1 MMEQPRKAI
10 QISDLDA
17 ASLLGAEVE
26 ADISPDL
33 PRRQWLYAWLLNPN
47 IPGNYQKSVD
57 KWIAILIVVNLFS
70 MVLEQVPAIFDPY
83 KNWFH
88 AFDVFSI
95 AVFVIEYITRFYLAP
110 EDEEFKNKGSPRLSY
125 MGSPFAIIDMLAILP
140 FFLQAI
146 VPVDLRALRF
156 LRLLRILKIFRI
168 VLPAWKEF
176 KELNRER
183 TFRQKIHA
191 LVFNSPYSGKIKDF
205 FDVFIGVW
213 VLISVIAVVLESVA
227 SVSYLINIEFV
238 ILDSVAVAVFTI
250 EYMMRIY
257 SSVEEPGHRNPFTGR
272 FKQMT
277 NPSTFID
284 LLAILP
290 FFLEVFLH
298 HVLDLRFLRVFRLA
312 RLLKLTRGSDATATL
327 FKVIKREWPVMSA
340 AAFIM
345 ILLIVL
351 TASLGY
357 LFEHAAQPEKFENI
371 PTAIYWAVIT
381 LASVG
386 YGDIS
391 PITPIGRAMTVVM
404 ALLGIGIFAIPAGLL
419 ASAFSDQLHKERDS
433 LKASILKMLG
443 DGELDEEEINQLRTE
458 AKRLHLTVEEMNSIL
473 EVLNLE
479 MENARKSLLQLPIN
493 IIAQNTLHSVEHY
506 KYLLNQIAQLGIYV
520 DQNAFL
526 EKAQSDDRLTESEL
540 DIWKR
545 ILEHR

>member
-1 MMEQPRKAI
+1 MEQPRKAI
-10 QISDLDA
+10 KIADLDA
-17 ASLLGAEVE
+17 ANLIGADVE

-47 IPGNYQKSVD
+47 IPGNHQKSVD
-57 KWIAILIVVNLFS
+57 KWIAILIIANLFS
-70 MVLEQVPAIFDPY
+70 MVLEQVPAIFEPY

-95 AVFVIEYITRFYLAP
+95 IVFVIEYLTRFYLAP
-110 EDEEFKNKGSPRLSY
+110 EDEEFKAKGNPRLSY
-125 MGSPFAIIDMLAILP
+125 MASPFAVIDLLAILP
-140 FFLQAI
+140 FFLQAF

-156 LRLLRILKIFRI
+156 LRLLRILKIFR
-168 VLPAWKEF
+168 VLLPALKEF

-191 LVFNSPYSGKIKDF
+191 LVFESAYGGKLKEF
-205 FDVFIGVW
+205 FDLFIGVW
-213 VLISVIAVVLESVA
+213 VLISVLAVVLETVA

-238 ILDSVAVAVFTI
+238 ILDTIAVAIFTL
-250 EYMMRIY
+250 EYLMRIY
-257 SSVEEPGHRNPFTGR
+257 SAVEEPGHRNPLTGR
-272 FKQMT
+272 VKQFT

-284 LLAILP
+284 FLAILP
-290 FFLEVFLH
+290 FFLEALLH
-298 HVLDLRFLRVFRLA
+298 HVLDLRFLRIFRLA

-357 LFEHAAQPEKFENI
+357 LVEHAAQPEKFENI

-391 PITPIGRAMTVVM
+391 PVTPIGRAITVVM
-404 ALLGIGIFAIPAGLL
+404 SLLGIGIFAIPAGLL
-419 ASAFSDQLHKERDS
+419 ASAFSDQLHKERDA

-443 DGELDEEEINQLRTE
+443 DGELDPEEMDLLRSE

-473 EVLNLE
+473 EVLQLE
-479 MENARKSLLQLPIN
+479 LESARKSLLQLPVN
-493 IIAQNTLHSVEHY
+493 VIAQTPLHAVEHY

-520 DQNAFL
+520 DQTAFL
-526 EKAQSDDRLTESEL
+526 EKAQSDDRLTVSEL
-540 DIWKR
+540 EIWKR

>member
-1 MMEQPRKAI
+1 MEQPHKVIKIA
-10 QISDLDA
+10 DLDA
-17 ASLLGAEVE
+17 AHLIGAQVD

-57 KWIAILIVVNLFS
+57 KWIAILIVANLFA
-70 MVLEQVPAIFDPY
+70 MVLEHVPAIFEPY

-95 AVFVIEYITRFYLAP
+95 VVFVIEYLTRFYLAP
-110 EDEEFKNKGSPRLSY
+110 EDEEFKAKGNPRLAY
-125 MGSPFAIIDMLAILP
+125 MASPFAVIDLLAILP
-140 FFLQAI
+140 YLLQAF

-168 VLPAWKEF
+168 LLPALKEF

-191 LVFNSPYSGKIKDF
+191 LMFESAYGGKLKEF

-213 VLISVIAVVLESVA
+213 VLISVLAVVMETVA
-227 SVSYLINIEFV
+227 SVTYAINIEFV
-238 ILDSVAVAVFTI
+238 ILDTIAVAIFTL
-250 EYMMRIY
+250 EFMMRIY
-257 SSVEEPGHRNPFTGR
+257 SSVEEPGHRNPLTGR
-272 FKQMT
+272 IKEFTK
-277 NPSTFID
+277 PSTFID
-284 LLAILP
+284 FLAILP
-290 FFLEVFLH
+290 FFLEVLFH
-298 HVLDLRFLRVFRLA
+298 DHLDLRFLRIFRLA

-345 ILLIVL
+345 ILLIIL

-357 LFEHAAQPEKFENI
+357 LVEHAAQPEKFENI

-391 PITPIGRAMTVVM
+391 PITPIGRAITVIM
-404 ALLGIGIFAIPAGLL
+404 SLLGIGIFAIPAGLL
-419 ASAFSDQLHKERDS
+419 ASAFSDQLHKERES
-433 LKASILKMLG
+433 LKANILRMLG
-443 DGELDEEEINQLRTE
+443 DGELDPEEIALLRSE

-473 EVLNLE
+473 EVLQLE
-479 MENARKSLLQLPIN
+479 MESARKSLMQLPVN
-493 IIAQNTLHSVEHY
+493 VIAQTPLHAVEHY
-506 KYLLNQIAQLGIYV
+506 KYLLNQITQLGIYV
-520 DQNAFL
+520 DQKGFL
-526 EKAQSDDRLTESEL
+526 EKAQSEDRLTVSEL
-540 DIWKR
+540 EIWKR
-545 ILEHR
+545 IHEHR

>member
-1 MMEQPRKAI
+1 MEQPHKVIKIA
-10 QISDLDA
+10 DLDA
-17 ASLLGAEVE
+17 AHLIGAQVD

-57 KWIAILIVVNLFS
+57 KWIAILIVANLFA
-70 MVLEQVPAIFDPY
+70 MVLEHVPSIFEPY

-95 AVFVIEYITRFYLAP
+95 IVFVIEYLTRFYLAP
-110 EDEEFKNKGSPRLSY
+110 EDEEFKAKGNPRLAY
-125 MGSPFAIIDMLAILP
+125 MASPFAIIDLLAILP
-140 FFLQAI
+140 YLLQAF

-168 VLPAWKEF
+168 LLPALKEF

-191 LVFNSPYSGKIKDF
+191 LMFESAYGGKLKGF

-213 VLISVIAVVLESVA
+213 VLISVLAVVMETVA
-227 SVSYLINIEFV
+227 SVTYLINIEFV
-238 ILDSVAVAVFTI
+238 ILDTIAVAIFTL
-250 EYMMRIY
+250 EFMMRIY
-257 SSVEEPGHRNPFTGR
+257 SSVEEPGHRNPLTGR
-272 FKQMT
+272 IKEFTK
-277 NPSTFID
+277 PSTFID
-284 LLAILP
+284 FLAILP
-290 FFLEVFLH
+290 FFLEVLLRDH
-298 HVLDLRFLRVFRLA
+298 LDLRFLRIFRLA

-345 ILLIVL
+345 ILLIIL

-357 LFEHAAQPEKFENI
+357 LVEHAAQPEKFENI

-391 PITPIGRAMTVVM
+391 PITPIGRVITVIM
-404 ALLGIGIFAIPAGLL
+404 SLLGIGIFAIPAGLL
-419 ASAFSDQLHKERDS
+419 ASAFSDQLHKERES
-433 LKASILKMLG
+433 LKANILRMLG
-443 DGELDEEEINQLRTE
+443 DGELDPEEVALLRSE

-473 EVLNLE
+473 EVLQLE
-479 MENARKSLLQLPIN
+479 MESARKSLMQLPVN
-493 IIAQNTLHSVEHY
+493 VIAQTPLHAVEHY
-506 KYLLNQIAQLGIYV
+506 KYLLNQITQLGIYV
-520 DQNAFL
+520 DQKGFL
-526 EKAQSDDRLTESEL
+526 EKAQSEDRLTVSEL
-540 DIWKR
+540 EIWKR
-545 ILEHR
+545 IHEHR

>member
-1 MMEQPRKAI
+1 MEQPRKAI
-10 QISDLDA
+10 RIADLDA
-17 ASLLGAEVE
+17 ATLLGAEVE

-57 KWIAILIVVNLFS
+57 KWIAILIIANLFS
-70 MVLEQVPAIFDPY
+70 MVLEQVPAIFEPY
-83 KNWFH
+83 QAWFH

-95 AVFVIEYITRFYLAP
+95 IVFVIEYITRFYLAP
-110 EDEEFKNKGSPRLSY
+110 EDEEFKAKGNPRLSY
-125 MGSPFAIIDMLAILP
+125 MASPFAIIDLLAIVP
-140 FFLQAI
+140 FFLQAF

-168 VLPAWKEF
+168 LLPALKEF

-183 TFRQKIHA
+183 TFRQKVHA
-191 LVFNSPYSGKIKDF
+191 LVFESPYGGKLKDF

-238 ILDSVAVAVFTI
+238 ILDTIAVAIFTI

-257 SSVEEPGHRNPFTGR
+257 SAVEEPGHRNPLTGR
-272 FKQMT
+272 IKQFT

-284 LLAILP
+284 FLAILP
-290 FFLEVFLH
+290 FFLEVLLH

-327 FKVIKREWPVMSA
+327 FQVIKREWPVMSA

-391 PITPIGRAMTVVM
+391 PVTPIGRAMTVVM

-419 ASAFSDQLHKERDS
+419 ASAFSDQLHKERDA

-443 DGELDEEEINQLRTE
+443 DGELDEEEMALLRSE

-473 EVLNLE
+473 EVLQLE
-479 MENARKSLLQLPIN
+479 LENARKSLLQLPVN
-493 IIAQNTLHSVEHY
+493 VIAQNPLHSVEHY

-526 EKAQSDDRLTESEL
+526 EKAQSDDRLTVSEIE
-540 DIWKR
+540 IWKR

>member
-1 MMEQPRKAI
+1 MEQPRKAI
-10 QISDLDA
+10 KIADLDA

-57 KWIAILIVVNLFS
+57 KWIAILIIANLFS
-70 MVLEQVPAIFDPY
+70 MVLEQVPAIFEPY

-95 AVFVIEYITRFYLAP
+95 IVFVIEYLTRFYLAP
-110 EDEEFKNKGSPRLSY
+110 EDEEFKEKGNPRLAY
-125 MGSPFAIIDMLAILP
+125 MASPFAIIDLLAILP
-140 FFLQAI
+140 FFLQAF

-156 LRLLRILKIFRI
+156 LRLLRILKIFR
-168 VLPAWKEF
+168 VLLPALKEF
-176 KELNRER
+176 KDLNRER

-191 LVFNSPYSGKIKDF
+191 LVFESPYGGKLKDF
-205 FDVFIGVW
+205 FDLFIGVW
-213 VLISVIAVVLESVA
+213 VLISVFAVVLETVA

-238 ILDSVAVAVFTI
+238 ILDTIAVAIFTI
-250 EYMMRIY
+250 EFMMRIY
-257 SSVEEPGHRNPFTGR
+257 AAVEEPGHRNPLTGR
-272 FKQMT
+272 VKQFT

-284 LLAILP
+284 FLAILP
-290 FFLEVFLH
+290 FFLEALLH
-298 HVLDLRFLRVFRLA
+298 HVLDLRFLRIFRLA

-433 LKASILKMLG
+433 LKANILRMLK
-443 DGELDEEEINQLRTE
+443 DGELDEEEIALLRSE
-458 AKRLHLTVEEMNSIL
+458 AQRLHLTVEEMNSIL

-479 MENARKSLLQLPIN
+479 MENARKSLLQLPLN
-493 IIAQNTLHSVEHY
+493 VIAQTPLHAVEHY

-520 DQNAFL
+520 DQAAFL
-526 EKAQSDDRLTESEL
+526 DKAQSDDRLTMSEIE
-540 DIWKR
+540 IWKR

>member
-1 MMEQPRKAI
+1 MEQPKKVIKIA
-10 QISDLDA
+10 DLDA
-17 ASLLGAEVE
+17 AHLIGAQVD

-57 KWIAILIVVNLFS
+57 KWIAILIVANLF
-70 MVLEQVPAIFDPY
+70 MIVLEHVPAIFETY

-95 AVFVIEYITRFYLAP
+95 IVFVIEYLTRFYLAP
-110 EDEEFKNKGSPRLSY
+110 EDEEFKAKGNPRLAY
-125 MGSPFAIIDMLAILP
+125 MASPFAIIDLLAILP
-140 FFLQAI
+140 YLLQAF

-168 VLPAWKEF
+168 LLPALKEF

-191 LVFNSPYSGKIKDF
+191 LMFESAYGGKLKEF

-213 VLISVIAVVLESVA
+213 VLISVLAVVMETVA
-227 SVSYLINIEFV
+227 SVTYLINIEFV
-238 ILDSVAVAVFTI
+238 ILDTIAVAIFTL
-250 EYMMRIY
+250 EFMMRIY
-257 SSVEEPGHRNPFTGR
+257 SSVEEPGHRNPLTGR
-272 FKQMT
+272 IKEFTK
-277 NPSTFID
+277 PSTFID
-284 LLAILP
+284 FLAILP
-290 FFLEVFLH
+290 FFLEVLLRDH
-298 HVLDLRFLRVFRLA
+298 LDLRFLRIFRLA

-345 ILLIVL
+345 ILLIIL

-357 LFEHAAQPEKFENI
+357 LVEHAAQPEKFENI

-391 PITPIGRAMTVVM
+391 PITPIGRVITVIM
-404 ALLGIGIFAIPAGLL
+404 SLLGSGIFAIPAGLL
-419 ASAFSDQLHKERDS
+419 ASAFSDQLHKERES
-433 LKASILKMLG
+433 LKANILRMLG
-443 DGELDEEEINQLRTE
+443 DGELDPEEVALLRSE

-473 EVLNLE
+473 EVLQLE
-479 MENARKSLLQLPIN
+479 MESARKSLMQLPVN
-493 IIAQNTLHSVEHY
+493 VIAQTPLHAVEHY
-506 KYLLNQIAQLGIYV
+506 KYLLNQITQLGIYV
-520 DQNAFL
+520 DQKGFL
-526 EKAQSDDRLTESEL
+526 EKAQSEDRLTVSEL
-540 DIWKR
+540 EIWKR
-545 ILEHR
+545 IHEHR

>member
-1 MMEQPRKAI
+1 MEEPRKAI
-10 QISDLDA
+10 KIADLDA
-17 ASLLGAEVE
+17 AALLGAEVE

-47 IPGNYQKSVD
+47 IPGNYQKSLD
-57 KWIAILIVVNLFS
+57 KWIAILIIANLFS
-70 MVLEQVPAIFDPY
+70 MVLEQVPAIFEPY
-83 KNWFH
+83 QAWFY

-95 AVFVIEYITRFYLAP
+95 VVFVIEYLTRFYLAP
-110 EDEEFKNKGSPRLSY
+110 EDEEFKAKGNPRLSY
-125 MGSPFAIIDMLAILP
+125 MASPFAIIDLLAIVP
-140 FFLQAI
+140 FFLQAF

-168 VLPAWKEF
+168 LLPALKEF

-191 LVFNSPYSGKIKDF
+191 LVFESPYGGKLKDF

-238 ILDSVAVAVFTI
+238 ILDTIAVAIFTI

-257 SSVEEPGHRNPFTGR
+257 SSVEVPGHRNPLIGR
-272 FKQMT
+272 VKQFT

-284 LLAILP
+284 FLAILP
-290 FFLEVFLH
+290 FFLEVLLH

-327 FKVIKREWPVMSA
+327 FQVIKREWPVMSA

-345 ILLIVL
+345 ILLIVM

-357 LFEHAAQPEKFENI
+357 LFEHAAQPDKFENI

-391 PITPIGRAMTVVM
+391 PVTPIGRAMTVVM

-419 ASAFSDQLHKERDS
+419 ASAFSDQLHKERDA

-443 DGELDEEEINQLRTE
+443 DGELDEEEMALLRSE

-473 EVLNLE
+473 EVLQLE
-479 MENARKSLLQLPIN
+479 LESARKSLLQLPVN
-493 IIAQNTLHSVEHY
+493 VIAQNPVHAIEHY
-506 KYLLNQIAQLGIYV
+506 KYLLNQIAQLGIFV
-520 DQNAFL
+520 DQTAFL
-526 EKAQSDDRLTESEL
+526 QKAQSEDRLTASE
-540 DIWKR
+540 IEVWKNIHTPR
-545 ILEHR
+545 

>member
-1 MMEQPRKAI
+1 MEQPNKVIKIA
-10 QISDLDA
+10 DLDA
-17 ASLLGAEVE
+17 AHLIGAQVD

-57 KWIAILIVVNLFS
+57 KWIAILIVANLFA
-70 MVLEQVPAIFDPY
+70 MVLEHVPAIFEPY

-95 AVFVIEYITRFYLAP
+95 IVFVIEYLTRFYLAP
-110 EDEEFKNKGSPRLSY
+110 EDEEFKAKGNPRLAY
-125 MGSPFAIIDMLAILP
+125 MASPFAIIDLLAILP
-140 FFLQAI
+140 YLLQAF

-168 VLPAWKEF
+168 LLPALKEF

-191 LVFNSPYSGKIKDF
+191 LMFDSAYGGKLKEF

-213 VLISVIAVVLESVA
+213 VLISVFAVVMETVA
-227 SVSYLINIEFV
+227 SVTYAISIEFV
-238 ILDSVAVAVFTI
+238 ILDTIAVAIFTL
-250 EYMMRIY
+250 EFMMRIY
-257 SSVEEPGHRNPFTGR
+257 SSVEEPGHRNPLTGR
-272 FKQMT
+272 VKEFTK
-277 NPSTFID
+277 PSTFID
-284 LLAILP
+284 FLAILP
-290 FFLEVFLH
+290 FFLEVLFH
-298 HVLDLRFLRVFRLA
+298 DHLDLRFLRIFRLA

-345 ILLIVL
+345 ILLIIL

-357 LFEHAAQPEKFENI
+357 LVEHAAQPEKFENI

-391 PITPIGRAMTVVM
+391 PITPIGRAITVIM
-404 ALLGIGIFAIPAGLL
+404 SLLGIGIFAIPAGLL
-419 ASAFSDQLHKERDS
+419 ASAFSDQLHKERES
-433 LKASILKMLG
+433 LKANILRMLG
-443 DGELDEEEINQLRTE
+443 DGELDPEEVALLRSE

-473 EVLNLE
+473 EVLQLE
-479 MENARKSLLQLPIN
+479 MESARKSLMQLPVN
-493 IIAQNTLHSVEHY
+493 VIAQTPLHAVEHY
-506 KYLLNQIAQLGIYV
+506 KYLLNQITQLGIYV
-520 DQNAFL
+520 DQKGFL
-526 EKAQSDDRLTESEL
+526 EKAQSEDRLTVSEL
-540 DIWKR
+540 EIWKR
-545 ILEHR
+545 IHEHR

>member
-1 MMEQPRKAI
+1 MEQPRKVIKIA
-10 QISDLDA
+10 DLDA
-17 ASLLGAEVE
+17 TTLLGTEVE

-47 IPGNYQKSVD
+47 IPGNHQKSVD
-57 KWIAILIVVNLFS
+57 KWIAILIVLNLFA
-70 MVLEQVPAIFDPY
+70 MVLEHVPAIFEPY

-88 AFDVFSI
+88 AFDVFSVG
-95 AVFVIEYITRFYLAP
+95 VFVIEYLTRFYLAP
-110 EDEEFKNKGSPRLSY
+110 EDEEFKAKGNPRLSY
-125 MGSPFAIIDMLAILP
+125 MASPFAIIDLLAILP
-140 FFLQAI
+140 FLLQAF

-168 VLPAWKEF
+168 LLPALKEF

-191 LVFNSPYSGKIKDF
+191 LVYDSAYGGRLKDF
-205 FDVFIGVW
+205 FNVFINVW
-213 VLISVIAVVLESVA
+213 VLISVFSVVMETVA

-238 ILDSVAVAVFTI
+238 ILDAIAVAIFTI

-257 SSVEEPGHRNPFTGR
+257 SAVEEPGHRNPLKGR
-272 FKQMT
+272 IKQFT
-277 NPSTFID
+277 NPSTLID
-284 LLAILP
+284 FLAILP
-290 FFLEVFLH
+290 FFLEVLLH
-298 HVLDLRFLRVFRLA
+298 HVLDLRFLRIFRLA

-357 LFEHAAQPEKFENI
+357 LVEHAAQPEKFENI

-391 PITPIGRAMTVVM
+391 PITPIGRAITVVM
-404 ALLGIGIFAIPAGLL
+404 SLVGIGIFAIPAGLL
-419 ASAFSDQLHKERDS
+419 ASAFSDQLHKEREA
-433 LKASILKMLG
+433 LKANILRMLG
-443 DGELDEEEINQLRTE
+443 DGVLDPEEIALLRSE
-458 AKRLHLTVEEMNSIL
+458 AKRLHLTVDEMNSIL
-473 EVLNLE
+473 EVLQLE
-479 MENARKSLLQLPIN
+479 MESARKSLMQLPVN
-493 IIAQNTLHSVEHY
+493 VIAQNALHAVEHY
-506 KYLLNQIAQLGIYV
+506 KYLLNQISQLGIYV
-520 DQNAFL
+520 DQKAFL
-526 EKAQSDDRLTESEL
+526 EKAQSGDRLTGSEVE
-540 DIWKR
+540 IWKR
-545 ILEHR
+545 INEHR

>member
-1 MMEQPRKAI
+1 MEQPHKVIKIA
-10 QISDLDA
+10 DLDA
-17 ASLLGAEVE
+17 AHLIGAQVD

-57 KWIAILIVVNLFS
+57 KWIAILIVANLFA
-70 MVLEQVPAIFDPY
+70 MVLEHVPSIFEPY

-95 AVFVIEYITRFYLAP
+95 VVFVIEYLTRFYLAP
-110 EDEEFKNKGSPRLSY
+110 EDEEFKAKGNPRLAY
-125 MGSPFAIIDMLAILP
+125 MASPFAIIDLLAILP
-140 FFLQAI
+140 YLLQAF

-168 VLPAWKEF
+168 LLPALKEF

-191 LVFNSPYSGKIKDF
+191 LMFESAYGGKLKEF

-213 VLISVIAVVLESVA
+213 VLISVLAVVMETVA
-227 SVSYLINIEFV
+227 SVTYLINIEFV
-238 ILDSVAVAVFTI
+238 ILDTIAVAIFTL
-250 EYMMRIY
+250 EFMMRIY
-257 SSVEEPGHRNPFTGR
+257 SSVEEPGHRNPLTGR
-272 FKQMT
+272 IKEFTK
-277 NPSTFID
+277 PSTFID
-284 LLAILP
+284 FLAILP
-290 FFLEVFLH
+290 FFLEVLLRDH
-298 HVLDLRFLRVFRLA
+298 LDLRFLRIFRLA

-345 ILLIVL
+345 ILLIIL

-357 LFEHAAQPEKFENI
+357 LVEHAAQPEKFENI

-391 PITPIGRAMTVVM
+391 PITPIGRVITVIM
-404 ALLGIGIFAIPAGLL
+404 SLLGIGIFAIPAGLL
-419 ASAFSDQLHKERDS
+419 ASAFSDQLHKERES
-433 LKASILKMLG
+433 LKANILRMLG
-443 DGELDEEEINQLRTE
+443 DGELDPEEVALLRSE

-473 EVLNLE
+473 EVLQLE
-479 MENARKSLLQLPIN
+479 MESARKSLMQLPVN
-493 IIAQNTLHSVEHY
+493 VIAQTPLHAVEHY
-506 KYLLNQIAQLGIYV
+506 KYLLNQITQLGIYV
-520 DQNAFL
+520 DQKGFL
-526 EKAQSDDRLTESEL
+526 EKAQSEDRLTVSEL
-540 DIWKR
+540 EIWKR
-545 ILEHR
+545 IHEHR

>member
-1 MMEQPRKAI
+1 MEQPRKAI
-10 QISDLDA
+10 QIADLDA
-17 ASLLGAEVE
+17 ATLLGAEVE

-57 KWIAILIVVNLFS
+57 KWIAILIIANLFT
-70 MVLEQVPAIFDPY
+70 MVLEQVPAIFEPY

-95 AVFVIEYITRFYLAP
+95 IVFVIEYLTRFYLAP
-110 EDEEFKNKGSPRLSY
+110 EDEEFKEKGNPRLAY
-125 MGSPFAIIDMLAILP
+125 MASPFAIIDLLAILP
-140 FFLQAI
+140 FFLQAF

-156 LRLLRILKIFRI
+156 LRLLRILKIFR
-168 VLPAWKEF
+168 VLLPAIKEF

-191 LVFNSPYSGKIKDF
+191 LVFESAYGGKLKDF
-205 FDVFIGVW
+205 FDLFIGVW
-213 VLISVIAVVLESVA
+213 VLISVIAVVLETVA

-238 ILDSVAVAVFTI
+238 ILDTIAVAIFTI
-250 EYMMRIY
+250 EFMMRIY
-257 SSVEEPGHRNPFTGR
+257 SAVEEPGHRNPLTGR
-272 FKQMT
+272 VKQFT

-284 LLAILP
+284 FLAILP
-290 FFLEVFLH
+290 FFLEALLH
-298 HVLDLRFLRVFRLA
+298 HVLDLRFLRIFRLA

-357 LFEHAAQPEKFENI
+357 LVEHAAQPEKFENI

-391 PITPIGRAMTVVM
+391 PVTPIGRAITVVM
-404 ALLGIGIFAIPAGLL
+404 SLLGIGIFAIPAGLL
-419 ASAFSDQLHKERDS
+419 ASAFSDQLHKERDA
-433 LKASILKMLG
+433 LKASILRMLG
-443 DGELDEEEINQLRTE
+443 DGELDEEEMALLRSE

-473 EVLNLE
+473 EVLQLE
-479 MENARKSLLQLPIN
+479 MENARKSLLQLPVN
-493 IIAQNTLHSVEHY
+493 VIAQTPLHAVEHY

-520 DQNAFL
+520 DQTAFL
-526 EKAQSDDRLTESEL
+526 EKAQSEDRLTTSEVE
-540 DIWKR
+540 IWKH

>member
-1 MMEQPRKAI
+1 MEQPNKVIKIA
-10 QISDLDA
+10 DLDA
-17 ASLLGAEVE
+17 AHLIGAQVD

-57 KWIAILIVVNLFS
+57 KWIAILIVANLFA
-70 MVLEQVPAIFDPY
+70 MVLEHVPAIFEPY

-95 AVFVIEYITRFYLAP
+95 IVFVIEYLTRFYLAP
-110 EDEEFKNKGSPRLSY
+110 EDEEFKAKGNPRLAY
-125 MGSPFAIIDMLAILP
+125 MASPFAIIDLLAILP
-140 FFLQAI
+140 YLLQAF

-168 VLPAWKEF
+168 LLPALKEF

-191 LVFNSPYSGKIKDF
+191 LMFNSAYGGKLKEF

-213 VLISVIAVVLESVA
+213 VLISVLAVVMETVA
-227 SVSYLINIEFV
+227 SVTYAINIEFV
-238 ILDSVAVAVFTI
+238 ILDTIAVAIFTL
-250 EYMMRIY
+250 EFMMRIY
-257 SSVEEPGHRNPFTGR
+257 SSVEEPGHRNPLTGR
-272 FKQMT
+272 IKEFTK
-277 NPSTFID
+277 PSTFID
-284 LLAILP
+284 FLAILP
-290 FFLEVFLH
+290 FFLEVLLRDH
-298 HVLDLRFLRVFRLA
+298 LDLRFLRIFRLA

-357 LFEHAAQPEKFENI
+357 LVEHAAQPEKFENI

-391 PITPIGRAMTVVM
+391 PITPIGRVITVIM
-404 ALLGIGIFAIPAGLL
+404 SLLGIGIFAIPAGLL
-419 ASAFSDQLHKERDS
+419 ASAFSDQLHKERES
-433 LKASILKMLG
+433 LKANILRMLG
-443 DGELDEEEINQLRTE
+443 DGELDPEEVALLRSE

-473 EVLNLE
+473 EVLQLE
-479 MENARKSLLQLPIN
+479 MESARKSLMQLPVN
-493 IIAQNTLHSVEHY
+493 VIAQTPLHAVEHY
-506 KYLLNQIAQLGIYV
+506 KYLLNQITQLGIYV
-520 DQNAFL
+520 DQKGFL
-526 EKAQSDDRLTESEL
+526 EKAQSEDRLTVSEL
-540 DIWKR
+540 EIWKR
-545 ILEHR
+545 IHEHR

>member
-1 MMEQPRKAI
+1 MEQPNKVIKIA
-10 QISDLDA
+10 DLDA
-17 ASLLGAEVE
+17 AHLIGAQVD

-57 KWIAILIVVNLFS
+57 KWIAILIVANLFA
-70 MVLEQVPAIFDPY
+70 MVLEHVPAIFEPY

-95 AVFVIEYITRFYLAP
+95 IVFVIEYLTRFYLAP
-110 EDEEFKNKGSPRLSY
+110 EDEEFKAKGNPRLAY
-125 MGSPFAIIDMLAILP
+125 MSSPFAIIDLLAILP
-140 FFLQAI
+140 YLLQAF

-168 VLPAWKEF
+168 LLPALKEF

-191 LVFNSPYSGKIKDF
+191 LMFESAYGGELKGF

-213 VLISVIAVVLESVA
+213 VLISVFAVVLETVA
-227 SVSYLINIEFV
+227 SVTYLINIEFV
-238 ILDSVAVAVFTI
+238 ILDTIAVAIFTL
-250 EYMMRIY
+250 EFMMRIY
-257 SSVEEPGHRNPFTGR
+257 SSVEEPGQRNPLTGR
-272 FKQMT
+272 VKEFTK
-277 NPSTFID
+277 PSTFID
-284 LLAILP
+284 FLAILP
-290 FFLEVFLH
+290 FFLEVLLRDH
-298 HVLDLRFLRVFRLA
+298 LDLRFLRIFRLA

-357 LFEHAAQPEKFENI
+357 LVEHAAQPEKFENI

-391 PITPIGRAMTVVM
+391 PITPIGRAITVIM
-404 ALLGIGIFAIPAGLL
+404 SLLGIGIFAIPAGLL
-419 ASAFSDQLHKERDS
+419 ASAFSDQLHKERES
-433 LKASILKMLG
+433 LKANILRMLG
-443 DGELDEEEINQLRTE
+443 DGELDPEEVALLRSE

-473 EVLNLE
+473 EVLQLE
-479 MENARKSLLQLPIN
+479 MESARKSLMQLPVN
-493 IIAQNTLHSVEHY
+493 VIAQTPLHAVEHY
-506 KYLLNQIAQLGIYV
+506 KYLLNQITQLGIYV
-520 DQNAFL
+520 DQKGFL
-526 EKAQSDDRLTESEL
+526 EKAQSEDRLTVSEL
-540 DIWKR
+540 EIWKR
-545 ILEHR
+545 IHEHR

>member
-1 MMEQPRKAI
+1 MEQPRKAI
-10 QISDLDA
+10 KITDLDA
-17 ASLLGAEVE
+17 TALLGTEVE

-47 IPGNYQKSVD
+47 IPGNHQKSVD
-57 KWIAILIVVNLFS
+57 KWIAILIVLNLFT
-70 MVLEQVPAIFDPY
+70 MVLEHVPAIFEPY

-95 AVFVIEYITRFYLAP
+95 VVFVIEYLTRFYLAP
-110 EDEEFKNKGSPRLSY
+110 EDEEFKAKGNPRLSY
-125 MGSPFAIIDMLAILP
+125 MASPFAVIDLLAILP
-140 FFLQAI
+140 FLLQAF

-156 LRLLRILKIFRI
+156 LRLLRILKIFR
-168 VLPAWKEF
+168 VLLPALKEF

-191 LVFNSPYSGKIKDF
+191 LVFESAYGGKLKEF
-205 FDVFIGVW
+205 FDLFIGVW
-213 VLISVIAVVLESVA
+213 VLISVLAVVLETVA

-238 ILDSVAVAVFTI
+238 ILDTIAVAIFTL
-250 EYMMRIY
+250 EYLMRIY
-257 SSVEEPGHRNPFTGR
+257 SAVEEPGHRNPLTGR
-272 FKQMT
+272 VKQFT

-284 LLAILP
+284 FLAILP
-290 FFLEVFLH
+290 FFLEALLH
-298 HVLDLRFLRVFRLA
+298 HVLDLRFLRIFRLA

-357 LFEHAAQPEKFENI
+357 LVEHAAQPEKFENI

-404 ALLGIGIFAIPAGLL
+404 SLLGIGIFAIPAGLL
-419 ASAFSDQLHKERDS
+419 ASAFSDQLHKERDA

-443 DGELDEEEINQLRTE
+443 DGELDPEEMDLLRSE

-473 EVLNLE
+473 EVLQLE
-479 MENARKSLLQLPIN
+479 LENARKSLMQLPVN
-493 IIAQNTLHSVEHY
+493 VIAQNPLHAVEHY

-520 DQNAFL
+520 DQKAFL
-526 EKAQSDDRLTESEL
+526 EKAQSDDRLTVSEVE
-540 DIWKR
+540 IWKR

>member
-1 MMEQPRKAI
+1 MEQPNKVIKIA
-10 QISDLDA
+10 DLDA
-17 ASLLGAEVE
+17 AHLIGAQVD

-57 KWIAILIVVNLFS
+57 KWIAILIVANLFA
-70 MVLEQVPAIFDPY
+70 MVLEHVPAIFEPY

-95 AVFVIEYITRFYLAP
+95 IVFVIEYLTRFYLAP
-110 EDEEFKNKGSPRLSY
+110 EDEEFKTKGNPRLAY
-125 MGSPFAIIDMLAILP
+125 MSSPFAIIDLLAILP
-140 FFLQAI
+140 YLLQAF

-168 VLPAWKEF
+168 LLPALKEF

-191 LVFNSPYSGKIKDF
+191 LMFDSAYGGELKGF

-213 VLISVIAVVLESVA
+213 VLISVFAVVLETVA
-227 SVSYLINIEFV
+227 SVTYLINIEFV
-238 ILDSVAVAVFTI
+238 ILDTIAVAIFTL
-250 EYMMRIY
+250 ELMMRIY
-257 SSVEEPGHRNPFTGR
+257 SSVEEPGHRNPLTGR
-272 FKQMT
+272 VKEFTK
-277 NPSTFID
+277 PSTFID
-284 LLAILP
+284 FLAILP
-290 FFLEVFLH
+290 FFLEVLLRDH
-298 HVLDLRFLRVFRLA
+298 LDLRFLRIFRLA

-357 LFEHAAQPEKFENI
+357 LVEHAAQPEKFENI

-391 PITPIGRAMTVVM
+391 PITPIGRAITVIM
-404 ALLGIGIFAIPAGLL
+404 SLLGIGIFAIPAGLL
-419 ASAFSDQLHKERDS
+419 ASAFSDQLHKERES
-433 LKASILKMLG
+433 LKANILRMLG
-443 DGELDEEEINQLRTE
+443 DGELDPEEVALLRSE

-473 EVLNLE
+473 EVLQLE
-479 MENARKSLLQLPIN
+479 MESARKSLMQLPVN
-493 IIAQNTLHSVEHY
+493 VIAQTPLHAVEHY
-506 KYLLNQIAQLGIYV
+506 KYLLNQITQLGIYV
-520 DQNAFL
+520 DQKGFL
-526 EKAQSDDRLTESEL
+526 EKAQSEDRLTVSEL
-540 DIWKR
+540 EIWKR
-545 ILEHR
+545 IHEHR

>member
-1 MMEQPRKAI
+1 MEQPNKVIKIA
-10 QISDLDA
+10 DLDA
-17 ASLLGAEVE
+17 AHLIGAQVD

-57 KWIAILIVVNLFS
+57 KWIAILIVANLFA
-70 MVLEQVPAIFDPY
+70 MVLEHVPAIFEPY

-95 AVFVIEYITRFYLAP
+95 IVFVIEYLTRFYLAP
-110 EDEEFKNKGSPRLSY
+110 EDEEFKTKGNPRLAY
-125 MGSPFAIIDMLAILP
+125 MSSPFAIIDLLAILP
-140 FFLQAI
+140 YLLQAF

-168 VLPAWKEF
+168 LLPALKEF

-191 LVFNSPYSGKIKDF
+191 LMFESAYGGELKGF

-213 VLISVIAVVLESVA
+213 VLISVFAVVLETVA
-227 SVSYLINIEFV
+227 SVTYLINIEFV
-238 ILDSVAVAVFTI
+238 ILDTIAVAIFTL
-250 EYMMRIY
+250 EFMMRIY
-257 SSVEEPGHRNPFTGR
+257 SSVEEPGHRNPLTGR
-272 FKQMT
+272 VKEFTK
-277 NPSTFID
+277 PSTFID
-284 LLAILP
+284 FLAILP
-290 FFLEVFLH
+290 FFLEVLLRDH
-298 HVLDLRFLRVFRLA
+298 LDLRFLRIFRLA

-345 ILLIVL
+345 ILLIIL

-357 LFEHAAQPEKFENI
+357 LVEHAAQPEKFENI

-391 PITPIGRAMTVVM
+391 PITPIGRAITVIM
-404 ALLGIGIFAIPAGLL
+404 SLLGIGIFAIPAGLL
-419 ASAFSDQLHKERDS
+419 ASAFSDQLHKERES
-433 LKASILKMLG
+433 LKANILRMLG
-443 DGELDEEEINQLRTE
+443 DGELDPEEVALLRSE

-473 EVLNLE
+473 EVLQLE
-479 MENARKSLLQLPIN
+479 MESARKSLMQLPVN
-493 IIAQNTLHSVEHY
+493 VIAQTPLHAVEHY
-506 KYLLNQIAQLGIYV
+506 KYLLNQITQLGIYV
-520 DQNAFL
+520 DQKGFL
-526 EKAQSDDRLTESEL
+526 EKAQSEDRLTVSEL
-540 DIWKR
+540 EIWKR
-545 ILEHR
+545 IHEHR

>member
-1 MMEQPRKAI
+1 MEQPRKAI
-10 QISDLDA
+10 KIADLDA
-17 ASLLGAEVE
+17 AHLIGAEVD

-47 IPGNYQKSVD
+47 IPGNHQKSVD
-57 KWIAILIVVNLFS
+57 KWIAILIIANLFT
-70 MVLEQVPAIFDPY
+70 MVLEQIPAIFEPY

-95 AVFVIEYITRFYLAP
+95 IVFVIEYLTRFYLAP
-110 EDEEFKNKGSPRLSY
+110 EDEEFKAKGNPRLAY
-125 MGSPFAIIDMLAILP
+125 MASPFAIIDLLAILP
-140 FFLQAI
+140 FFLQAF

-156 LRLLRILKIFRI
+156 LRLLRILKIFR
-168 VLPAWKEF
+168 VLLPALKEF

-191 LVFNSPYSGKIKDF
+191 LMFNSAYGGQLKEF

-213 VLISVIAVVLESVA
+213 VLISVLAVVLETVA

-238 ILDSVAVAVFTI
+238 ILDTIAVAIFTI

-257 SSVEEPGHRNPFTGR
+257 SAVEEPGHRNPLTGR
-272 FKQMT
+272 VKQFT

-284 LLAILP
+284 FLAILP
-290 FFLEVFLH
+290 FFLEALLH
-298 HVLDLRFLRVFRLA
+298 HVLDLRFLRIFRLA
-312 RLLKLTRGSDATATL
+312 RLLKLTRGSDATSTL

-357 LFEHAAQPEKFENI
+357 LVEHAAQPEKFENI

-391 PITPIGRAMTVVM
+391 PITPIGRAITVVM
-404 ALLGIGIFAIPAGLL
+404 SLLGIGIFAIPAGLL
-419 ASAFSDQLHKERDS
+419 ASAFSDQLHKERDA
-433 LKASILKMLG
+433 LKASILRMLG
-443 DGELDEEEINQLRTE
+443 DGELDEEEMALLRSE

-473 EVLNLE
+473 EVLQLE
-479 MENARKSLLQLPIN
+479 LESARKSLLQLPVN
-493 IIAQNTLHSVEHY
+493 VIAQTPLHAVEHY

-520 DQNAFL
+520 DQTAFL
-526 EKAQSDDRLTESEL
+526 EKAQSDDRLTVSEL
-540 DIWKR
+540 EIWKR

>member
-1 MMEQPRKAI
+1 MEQPRKAI
-10 QISDLDA
+10 KIADLDA

-26 ADISPDL
+26 ANISPDL
-33 PRRQWLYAWLLNPN
+33 PRRQWLYAWLLDPKT
-47 IPGNYQKSVD
+47 PGNYQKSVD
-57 KWIAILIVVNLFS
+57 KWIAILIIANLFS
-70 MVLEQVPAIFDPY
+70 MVLEQVPAIFEPY

-95 AVFVIEYITRFYLAP
+95 IVFVIEYITRFYLAP
-110 EDEEFKNKGSPRLSY
+110 EDEEFKAKGNPRLSY
-125 MGSPFAIIDMLAILP
+125 MASPFAIIDLLAIVP
-140 FFLQAI
+140 FFLQAF

-168 VLPAWKEF
+168 LLPALKEF

-191 LVFNSPYSGKIKDF
+191 LVFESPYGGKLKDF

-238 ILDSVAVAVFTI
+238 ILDTIAVAIFTL

-257 SSVEEPGHRNPFTGR
+257 SAVEEPGHRNPLTGR
-272 FKQMT
+272 VKQFT

-290 FFLEVFLH
+290 FFLEVLLH

-327 FKVIKREWPVMSA
+327 FQVIKREWPVMSA

-345 ILLIVL
+345 ILLIVM

-357 LFEHAAQPEKFENI
+357 LFEHAAQPDKFENI

-391 PITPIGRAMTVVM
+391 PVTPIGRAMTVVM

-419 ASAFSDQLHKERDS
+419 ASAFSDQLHKERDA

-443 DGELDEEEINQLRTE
+443 DGELDEEEMALLRSE

-473 EVLNLE
+473 EVLQLE
-479 MENARKSLLQLPIN
+479 LESARKSLLQLPVN
-493 IIAQNTLHSVEHY
+493 VIAQNPLHSVEHY

-520 DQNAFL
+520 DQKAFL
-526 EKAQSDDRLTESEL
+526 EKAQSDDRLTASEVE
-540 DIWKR
+540 IWKR
-545 ILEHR
+545 ISEHR

>member
-1 MMEQPRKAI
+1 MKQPLKVIRIA
-10 QISDLDA
+10 DLDA
-17 ASLLGAEVE
+17 AHLIGAKVD

-57 KWIAILIVVNLFS
+57 KWIAILIVANLFM
-70 MVLEQVPAIFDPY
+70 MVLEQVPAIFEPY

-88 AFDVFSI
+88 AFDVFSVV
-95 AVFVIEYITRFYLAP
+95 VFVIEYLTRFYLAP
-110 EDEEFKNKGSPRLSY
+110 EDEEFKDKGNPRLSY
-125 MGSPFAIIDMLAILP
+125 MASPFAIIDLLAILP
-140 FFLQAI
+140 FLLQAF

-168 VLPAWKEF
+168 LLPALKEF

-191 LVFNSPYSGKIKDF
+191 LIYDSAYGGRLKEF

-213 VLISVIAVVLESVA
+213 VLISVFAVVMETVA
-227 SVSYLINIEFV
+227 SVNYLLTIEFV
-238 ILDSVAVAVFTI
+238 ILDTIAVAIFTI
-250 EYMMRIY
+250 EYMLRMY
-257 SSVEEPGHRNPFTGR
+257 SAVEEPGQRNPLTGR
-272 FKQMT
+272 IKEFTKL
-277 NPSTFID
+277 STFID
-284 LLAILP
+284 FLAILP
-290 FFLEVFLH
+290 FFLEVLLRDH
-298 HVLDLRFLRVFRLA
+298 LDLRFLRIFRLA

-357 LFEHAAQPEKFENI
+357 LVEHAAQPEKFENI
-371 PTAIYWAVIT
+371 PTAIYWAVVT

-391 PITPIGRAMTVVM
+391 PITPIGRAITVIM
-404 ALLGIGIFAIPAGLL
+404 SLAGIGIFAIPAGLL
-419 ASAFSDQLHKERDS
+419 ASAFSDQLHKEREA
-433 LKASILKMLG
+433 LKANILRMLG
-443 DGELDEEEINQLRTE
+443 DGELDPEEVALLRSE

-473 EVLNLE
+473 EVLQLE
-479 MENARKSLLQLPIN
+479 MENVRKSLLQLPVN
-493 IIAQNTLHSVEHY
+493 VIAQNSLHAVEHY
-506 KYLLNQIAQLGIYV
+506 KYLLNQISQLGIYV
-520 DQNAFL
+520 DQKAFL
-526 EKAQSDDRLTESEL
+526 EKAQSEDRLTVSEL
-540 DIWKR
+540 EIWKR
-545 ILEHR
+545 IHEHR

>member
-1 MMEQPRKAI
+1 MEQPNKVIKIA
-10 QISDLDA
+10 DLDA
-17 ASLLGAEVE
+17 AHLIGAQVD

-57 KWIAILIVVNLFS
+57 KWIAILIIANLFT
-70 MVLEQVPAIFDPY
+70 MVLEQVPAIFEPY

-95 AVFVIEYITRFYLAP
+95 IVFVIEYLTRFYLAP
-110 EDEEFKNKGSPRLSY
+110 EDEEFKAKGNPRLAY
-125 MGSPFAIIDMLAILP
+125 MASPFAIIDLLAILP
-140 FFLQAI
+140 YLLQAF

-168 VLPAWKEF
+168 LLPALKEF

-191 LVFNSPYSGKIKDF
+191 LMFESAYGGKLKEF

-213 VLISVIAVVLESVA
+213 VLISVLAVVMETVA
-227 SVSYLINIEFV
+227 SVTYAISIEFV
-238 ILDSVAVAVFTI
+238 ILDTIAVAIFTL
-250 EYMMRIY
+250 EFMMRIY
-257 SSVEEPGHRNPFTGR
+257 SSVEEPGHRNPLTGR
-272 FKQMT
+272 IKEFTK
-277 NPSTFID
+277 PSTFID
-284 LLAILP
+284 FLAILP
-290 FFLEVFLH
+290 FFLEVLLRDH
-298 HVLDLRFLRVFRLA
+298 LDLRFLRIFRLA

-345 ILLIVL
+345 ILLIIL

-357 LFEHAAQPEKFENI
+357 LVEHAAQPEKFENI

-391 PITPIGRAMTVVM
+391 PITPIGRVITVIM
-404 ALLGIGIFAIPAGLL
+404 SLLGIGIFAIPAGLL
-419 ASAFSDQLHKERDS
+419 ASAFSDQLHKERES
-433 LKASILKMLG
+433 LKANILRMLG
-443 DGELDEEEINQLRTE
+443 DGELDPEEVALLRSE

-473 EVLNLE
+473 EVLQLE
-479 MENARKSLLQLPIN
+479 MESARKSLMQLPVN
-493 IIAQNTLHSVEHY
+493 VIAQTPLHAVEHY
-506 KYLLNQIAQLGIYV
+506 KYLLNQITQLGIYV
-520 DQNAFL
+520 DQKGFL
-526 EKAQSDDRLTESEL
+526 EKAQSEDRLTVSEL
-540 DIWKR
+540 EIWKR
-545 ILEHR
+545 IHEHR

>member
-1 MMEQPRKAI
+1 MEQPNKVIKIA
-10 QISDLDA
+10 DLDA
-17 ASLLGAEVE
+17 AHLIGAQVD

-57 KWIAILIVVNLFS
+57 KWIAILIVANLFA
-70 MVLEQVPAIFDPY
+70 MVLEHVPAIFEPY

-95 AVFVIEYITRFYLAP
+95 IVFVIEYLTRFYLAP
-110 EDEEFKNKGSPRLSY
+110 EDEEFKAKGNPRLAY
-125 MGSPFAIIDMLAILP
+125 MASPFAIIDLLAILP
-140 FFLQAI
+140 YLLQAF

-168 VLPAWKEF
+168 LLPALKEF

-191 LVFNSPYSGKIKDF
+191 LMFESAYGGKLKEF

-213 VLISVIAVVLESVA
+213 VLISVLAVVLETVA
-227 SVSYLINIEFV
+227 SVTYLINIEFV
-238 ILDSVAVAVFTI
+238 ILDTIAVAIFTL
-250 EYMMRIY
+250 EFMMRIY
-257 SSVEEPGHRNPFTGR
+257 SSVEEPGHRNPLTGR
-272 FKQMT
+272 IKEFTK
-277 NPSTFID
+277 PSTFID
-284 LLAILP
+284 FLAILP
-290 FFLEVFLH
+290 FFLEVLLRDH
-298 HVLDLRFLRVFRLA
+298 LDLRFLRIFRLA

-345 ILLIVL
+345 ILLIIL

-357 LFEHAAQPEKFENI
+357 LVEHAAQPEKFENI

-391 PITPIGRAMTVVM
+391 PITPIGRAITVIM
-404 ALLGIGIFAIPAGLL
+404 SLLGIGIFAIPAGLL
-419 ASAFSDQLHKERDS
+419 ASAFSDQLHKERES
-433 LKASILKMLG
+433 LKANILRMLG
-443 DGELDEEEINQLRTE
+443 DGELDPEEVALLRSE

-473 EVLNLE
+473 EVLQLE
-479 MENARKSLLQLPIN
+479 MESARKSLMQLPVN
-493 IIAQNTLHSVEHY
+493 VIAQTPLHAVEHY
-506 KYLLNQIAQLGIYV
+506 KYLLNQITQLGIYV
-520 DQNAFL
+520 DQKGFL
-526 EKAQSDDRLTESEL
+526 EKAQSEDRLTVSEL
-540 DIWKR
+540 EIWKR
-545 ILEHR
+545 IHEHR

>member
-1 MMEQPRKAI
+1 MEQPNKVIKIA
-10 QISDLDA
+10 DLDA
-17 ASLLGAEVE
+17 AHLIGAQVD

-57 KWIAILIVVNLFS
+57 KWIAILIVANLFA
-70 MVLEQVPAIFDPY
+70 MVLEHVPAIFETY

-95 AVFVIEYITRFYLAP
+95 IVFVIEYLTRFYLAP
-110 EDEEFKNKGSPRLSY
+110 EDEEFKAKGNPRLAY
-125 MGSPFAIIDMLAILP
+125 MASPFAIIDLLAILP
-140 FFLQAI
+140 YLLQAF

-168 VLPAWKEF
+168 LLPALKEF

-191 LVFNSPYSGKIKDF
+191 LMFESAYGGKLKEF

-213 VLISVIAVVLESVA
+213 VLISVLAVVMETVA
-227 SVSYLINIEFV
+227 SVTYLINIEFV
-238 ILDSVAVAVFTI
+238 ILDTIAVAIFTL
-250 EYMMRIY
+250 EFMMRIY
-257 SSVEEPGHRNPFTGR
+257 SSVEEPGHRNPLTGR
-272 FKQMT
+272 IKEFTK
-277 NPSTFID
+277 PSTFID
-284 LLAILP
+284 FLAILP
-290 FFLEVFLH
+290 FFLEVLLRDH
-298 HVLDLRFLRVFRLA
+298 LDLRFLRIFRLA

-345 ILLIVL
+345 ILLIIL

-357 LFEHAAQPEKFENI
+357 LVEHAAQPEKFENI

-391 PITPIGRAMTVVM
+391 PITPIGRVITVIM
-404 ALLGIGIFAIPAGLL
+404 SLLGIGIFAIPAGLL
-419 ASAFSDQLHKERDS
+419 ASAFSDQLHKERES
-433 LKASILKMLG
+433 LKANILRMLG
-443 DGELDEEEINQLRTE
+443 DGELDPEEVALLRSE

-473 EVLNLE
+473 EVLQLE
-479 MENARKSLLQLPIN
+479 MESARKSLMQLPVN
-493 IIAQNTLHSVEHY
+493 VIAQTPLHAVEHY
-506 KYLLNQIAQLGIYV
+506 KYLLNQITQLGIYV
-520 DQNAFL
+520 DQKGFL
-526 EKAQSDDRLTESEL
+526 EKAQSEDRLTVSEL
-540 DIWKR
+540 EIWKR
-545 ILEHR
+545 IHEHR

>member
-1 MMEQPRKAI
+1 MEQPNKVIKIA
-10 QISDLDA
+10 DLDA
-17 ASLLGAEVE
+17 AHLIGAQVD

-57 KWIAILIVVNLFS
+57 KWIAILIVANLFA
-70 MVLEQVPAIFDPY
+70 MVLEHVPSIFEPY

-95 AVFVIEYITRFYLAP
+95 IVFVIEYLTRFYLAP
-110 EDEEFKNKGSPRLSY
+110 EDEEFKAKGNPRLAY
-125 MGSPFAIIDMLAILP
+125 MASPFAVIDLLAILP
-140 FFLQAI
+140 YLLQDFF
-146 VPVDLRALRF
+146 PVDLRALRF

-168 VLPAWKEF
+168 LLPALKEF

-191 LVFNSPYSGKIKDF
+191 LMFESAYGGKLKEF

-213 VLISVIAVVLESVA
+213 VLISVLAVVMETVA
-227 SVSYLINIEFV
+227 SVTYLINIEFV
-238 ILDSVAVAVFTI
+238 ILDTIAVAIFTL
-250 EYMMRIY
+250 EFMMRIY
-257 SSVEEPGHRNPFTGR
+257 SSVEEPGHRNPLTGR
-272 FKQMT
+272 IKEFTK
-277 NPSTFID
+277 PSTFID
-284 LLAILP
+284 FLAILP
-290 FFLEVFLH
+290 FFLEVLLRDH
-298 HVLDLRFLRVFRLA
+298 LDLRFLRIFRLA

-357 LFEHAAQPEKFENI
+357 LVEHAAQPEKFENI
-371 PTAIYWAVIT
+371 PTAIYWAVVT

-391 PITPIGRAMTVVM
+391 PITPIGRVITVIM
-404 ALLGIGIFAIPAGLL
+404 SLLGIGIFAIPAGLL
-419 ASAFSDQLHKERDS
+419 ASAFSDQLHKERES
-433 LKASILKMLG
+433 LKANILRMLG
-443 DGELDEEEINQLRTE
+443 DGELDPEEVALLRSE

-473 EVLNLE
+473 EVLQLE
-479 MENARKSLLQLPIN
+479 MESARKSLMQLPVN
-493 IIAQNTLHSVEHY
+493 VIAQTPLHAVEHY
-506 KYLLNQIAQLGIYV
+506 KYLLNQITQLGIYV
-520 DQNAFL
+520 DQKGFL
-526 EKAQSDDRLTESEL
+526 EKAQSEDRLTVSEL
-540 DIWKR
+540 EIWKR
-545 ILEHR
+545 IHEHR

>member
-1 MMEQPRKAI
+1 MEQPNKVIKIA
-10 QISDLDA
+10 DLDA
-17 ASLLGAEVE
+17 AHLIGAQVD

-57 KWIAILIVVNLFS
+57 KWIAILIVANLFA
-70 MVLEQVPAIFDPY
+70 MVLEHVPAIFEPY

-95 AVFVIEYITRFYLAP
+95 IVFVIEYLTRFYLAP
-110 EDEEFKNKGSPRLSY
+110 EDEEFKTKGNPRLAY
-125 MGSPFAIIDMLAILP
+125 MSSPFAIIDLLAILP
-140 FFLQAI
+140 YLLQAF

-168 VLPAWKEF
+168 LLPALKEF

-191 LVFNSPYSGKIKDF
+191 LMFDSAYGGKLKEF

-213 VLISVIAVVLESVA
+213 VLISVFAVVMETVDSVT
-227 SVSYLINIEFV
+227 YLINIEFV
-238 ILDSVAVAVFTI
+238 ILDTIAVAIFTL
-250 EYMMRIY
+250 EFMMRIY
-257 SSVEEPGHRNPFTGR
+257 SSVEEPGHRNPLTGR
-272 FKQMT
+272 IKEFTK
-277 NPSTFID
+277 PSTFID
-284 LLAILP
+284 FLAILP
-290 FFLEVFLH
+290 FFLEVLLRDH
-298 HVLDLRFLRVFRLA
+298 LDLRFLRIFRLA

-345 ILLIVL
+345 ILLIIL

-357 LFEHAAQPEKFENI
+357 LVEHAAQPEKFENI

-391 PITPIGRAMTVVM
+391 PITPIGRAITVIM
-404 ALLGIGIFAIPAGLL
+404 SLLGIGIFAIPAGLL
-419 ASAFSDQLHKERDS
+419 ASAFSDQLHKERES
-433 LKASILKMLG
+433 LKANILRMLG
-443 DGELDEEEINQLRTE
+443 DGELDPEEVALLRSE
-458 AKRLHLTVEEMNSIL
+458 AKSLHLKVEEMNSIL
-473 EVLNLE
+473 EVLQLE
-479 MENARKSLLQLPIN
+479 MESARKSLMQLPVN
-493 IIAQNTLHSVEHY
+493 VIAQTPLHAVEHY
-506 KYLLNQIAQLGIYV
+506 KYLLNQITQLGIYV
-520 DQNAFL
+520 DQKGFL
-526 EKAQSDDRLTESEL
+526 EKAQSEDRLTVSEL
-540 DIWKR
+540 EIWKR
-545 ILEHR
+545 IHEHR

>member
-1 MMEQPRKAI
+1 MEQPNKVIKIA
-10 QISDLDA
+10 DLDA
-17 ASLLGAEVE
+17 AHLIGAQVD

-57 KWIAILIVVNLFS
+57 KWIAILIVANLFA
-70 MVLEQVPAIFDPY
+70 MVLEHVPAIFEPY

-95 AVFVIEYITRFYLAP
+95 IVFVIEYLTRFYLAP
-110 EDEEFKNKGSPRLSY
+110 EDEEFKTKGNPRLAY
-125 MGSPFAIIDMLAILP
+125 MASPFAIIDLLAILP
-140 FFLQAI
+140 YLLQAF

-168 VLPAWKEF
+168 LLPALKEF

-191 LVFNSPYSGKIKDF
+191 LMFESAYGGKLKEF

-213 VLISVIAVVLESVA
+213 VLISVLAVVMETVA
-227 SVSYLINIEFV
+227 SVTYLINIEFV
-238 ILDSVAVAVFTI
+238 ILDTIAVAIFTL
-250 EYMMRIY
+250 EFMMRIY
-257 SSVEEPGHRNPFTGR
+257 SSVEEPGHRNPLTGR
-272 FKQMT
+272 IKEFTK
-277 NPSTFID
+277 PSTFID
-284 LLAILP
+284 FLAILP
-290 FFLEVFLH
+290 FFLEVLLRDH
-298 HVLDLRFLRVFRLA
+298 LDLRFLRIFRLA
-312 RLLKLTRGSDATATL
+312 RLLKLTRGSDATTTL

-345 ILLIVL
+345 ILLIIL

-357 LFEHAAQPEKFENI
+357 LVEHAAQPEKFENI

-391 PITPIGRAMTVVM
+391 PITPIGRVITVIM
-404 ALLGIGIFAIPAGLL
+404 SLLGIGIFAIPAGLL
-419 ASAFSDQLHKERDS
+419 ASAFSDQLHKERES
-433 LKASILKMLG
+433 LKANILRMLG
-443 DGELDEEEINQLRTE
+443 DGELDPEEVALLRSE

-473 EVLNLE
+473 EVLQLE
-479 MENARKSLLQLPIN
+479 MESARKSLMQLPVN
-493 IIAQNTLHSVEHY
+493 VIAQTPLHAVEHY
-506 KYLLNQIAQLGIYV
+506 KYLLNQITQLGIYV
-520 DQNAFL
+520 DQKGFL
-526 EKAQSDDRLTESEL
+526 EKAQSEDRLTVSEL
-540 DIWKR
+540 EIWKR
-545 ILEHR
+545 IHEHR